1 MTEKPPVKRQSRRP
15 DPTTAVLAE
24 VRAERK
30 SLPDEDRPLG
40 GGLRPDRA
48 RLHYRREA
56 DRWAEIAFARS
67 LADHPGWDAELLAV
81 LNAAIAAADSATARA
96 GLIQVAALATAAV
109 EQLAKEAA

>member
-1 MTEKPPVKRQSRRP
+1 MTEKTAPKRTTRRP
-15 DPTTAVLAE
+15 DPTTAVLGE
-24 VRAERK
+24 IRAERK
-30 SLPDEDRPLG
+30 ALPDEDRPLS

-67 LADHPGWDAELLAV
+67 LADHSGWDAELLAV
-81 LNAAIAAADSATARA
+81 LNAAIAAADPAAARA

-109 EQLAKEAA
+109 EHLDRASA